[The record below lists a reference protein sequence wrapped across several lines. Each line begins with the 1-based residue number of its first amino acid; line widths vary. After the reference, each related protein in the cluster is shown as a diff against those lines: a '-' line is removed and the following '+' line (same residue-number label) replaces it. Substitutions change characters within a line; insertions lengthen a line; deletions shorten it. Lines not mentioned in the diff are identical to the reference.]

1 MPGGK
6 VVALFEFH
14 SLFDT
19 TPAISTFARL
29 FGQNGYKKHLAI
41 SAVDVNTGEKVT
53 MTDLEVAFSDLPHA
67 VLGSASVPVAFPPT
81 VYGNHRLMDGMSA
94 YNTDVEATIDRC
106 KQLVGDESLIT
117 IDVLQ
122 ITAPGSVTQWSKPS
136 MDAWTNHRRRSEL

>member
-1 MPGGK
+1 
-6 VVALFEFH
+6 
-14 SLFDT
+14 
-19 TPAISTFARL
+19 
-29 FGQNGYKKHLAI
+29 
-41 SAVDVNTGEKVT
+41 
-53 MTDLEVAFSDLPHA
+53 
-67 VLGSASVPVAFPPT
+67 
-81 VYGNHRLMDGMSA
+81 MDGMSA